1 MLAWDGPGTN
11 LPPGFATLRLETNFL
26 ECKATERV
34 PDAERPTAGR
44 CLDHPVHLLCRALR
58 TAPVSYER
66 FELTAARRCHPLHV
80 IGGGNMYVGDRRTSV
95 YSKLQRFD
103 SIVGLAAAMQRY
115 AAEES
120 LTVHV
125 LPDEQCI
132 IVHRI
137 GDWAPGGNPGVQ

>member
-1 MLAWDGPGTN
+1 
-11 LPPGFATLRLETNFL
+11 
-26 ECKATERV
+26 
-34 PDAERPTAGR
+34 
-44 CLDHPVHLLCRALR
+44 
-58 TAPVSYER
+58 
-66 FELTAARRCHPLHV
+66 
-80 IGGGNMYVGDRRTSV
+80 MYVGDRRTSV